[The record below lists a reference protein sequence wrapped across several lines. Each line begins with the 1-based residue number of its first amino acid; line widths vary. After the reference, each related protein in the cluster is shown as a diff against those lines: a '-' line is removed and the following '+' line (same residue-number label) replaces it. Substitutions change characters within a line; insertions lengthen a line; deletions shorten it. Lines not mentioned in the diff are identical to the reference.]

1 MVKELVIS
9 RSKMSFNFSFLPWF
23 ILLGEMIMPEKEQQQ
38 ENKKINDK
46 YILIAEAFVTCQEQ
60 I

>member
-1 MVKELVIS
+1 MTGRHLVYEW
-9 RSKMSFNFSFLPWF
+9 L
-23 ILLGEMIMPEKEQQQ
+23 PEKEQQQ